1 MLRFFHKAQYLQ
13 LLESLNLVLVVGLA
27 VDYCV
32 HLAEGY
38 SRSTHHDRL
47 GRIRDALTEVGISV
61 LSGCVTTL
69 GASAFMLL
77 SVILFFEQF
86 GTFLFATLG
95 FAFVYSLI
103 LFPTV
108 LGIIG
113 PENETGLLPCFKK
126 NDDEYPLKGKLSHTI
141 SVASAASLASKG
153 SVASKQ
159 SVASKGS
166 MASVAS
172 AANKADV
179 VSVASVANKADV
191 VSKASVASKAG
202 LTRTASKASAAS
214 KASEGSNV

>member
-1 MLRFFHKAQYLQ
+1 M
-13 LLESLNLVLVVGLA
+13 ESLNLVLVVGLA

-47 GRIRDALTEVGISV
+47 GRVRDALTEVGISV

-77 SVILFFEQF
+77 AVIVFFEQF

-113 PENETGLLPCFKK
+113 PEDDIGSLQHVKRLLRRRKK
-126 NDDEYPLKGKLSHTI
+126 RQSCRGCRRHHHRCQHL
-141 SVASAASLASKG
+141 VAG
-153 SVASKQ
+153 
-159 SVASKGS
+159 G
-166 MASVAS
+166 
-172 AANKADV
+172 
-179 VSVASVANKADV
+179 
-191 VSKASVASKAG
+191 
-202 LTRTASKASAAS
+202 
-214 KASEGSNV
+214 E